1 MEGTEGKGLVHI
13 YCGDGKGKT
22 TAAVGLA
29 VRAAGVGRRVI
40 FAQFFKNGSSSEVQ
54 MLRLLPGVETMH
66 CKTVSGFYSQM
77 NEAERE
83 QARRDYSRLLGD
95 ALAAAREGAGLLI
108 LDEAISSCN
117 YGTVSED
124 ALADFLASRPAGLEV
139 VLTGRGPSERLVALA
154 DYVTEMKKIKHPY
167 DQGVLARK
175 GIEF

>member
-77 NEAERE
+77 SEAERE
-83 QARRDYSRLLGD
+83 RALSEARGQISDMVAAAAERLVLANTSAAYD
-95 ALAAAREGAGLLI
+95 QFLAAAG
-108 LDEAISSCN
+108 
-117 YGTVSED
+117 ED
-124 ALADFLASRPAGLEV
+124 DRNA
-139 VLTGRGPSERLVALA
+139 
-154 DYVTEMKKIKHPY
+154 
-167 DQGVLARK
+167 
-175 GIEF
+175 